1 MAGADGLKSRL
12 ELAMERFR
20 LEDEAAGGDRAP
32 ITEARKAAIAEVR
45 NLYEAKLAE
54 MDILH
59 QGKLRM
65 PLDPEI
71 YHAIDAEYRSER
83 ARLASERDAKIEQAR
98 KADPE

>member
-1 MAGADGLKSRL
+1 MTGGDGLKSRL

-20 LEDEAAGGDRAP
+20 LEDEAAGGDRVP
-32 ITEARKAAIAEVR
+32 VTEARKATIAEVR
-45 NLYEAKLAE
+45 SLYEAKLAE

-65 PLDPEI
+65 PLDPET
-71 YHAIDAEYRSER
+71 YAATDAEYRSTR